1 MRLAKSQSNARLNF
15 SEDLQTRMKT
25 ITYDDTKYKLVPVK
39 PTPEMVTA
47 GTDDLRLRGY
57 DRALIVAAIECYRSM
72 LSAAPEAQAQPAP
85 VQQKPMFADLIAKHP
100 GLAEELK
107 GQDKAFYFGYESGL
121 AVAQRAMPECGTPA
135 YCKSVKRCTA
145 DDEHRAVQPA
155 APVQEPC
162 SKCHGVGYYDE
173 GHENDDG
180 SMSGGNYVECEKCK
194 PPAAQTALKPL
205 TYEQIDATLWIG
217 GLNRDSVRRFARAIE
232 AAHGIT
238 EKGGAA

>member
-1 MRLAKSQSNARLNF
+1 
-15 SEDLQTRMKT
+15 MKT

-39 PTPEMVTA
+39 PTPEMATA

-194 PPAAQTALKPL
+194 PPAAQPALKPL
-205 TYEQIDATLWIG
+205 TDGQCDTLVAEVMDMVAKEKGLEHATH
-217 GLNRDSVRRFARAIE
+217 LNGDITTQHTLRRALVR

-238 EKGGAA
+238 AKGGAA